1 MRVRPADDTITIAR
15 LTSFSDGV
23 FAIAVTLLVFN
34 LKVPHIPAAD
44 VHRLLPGVIRDMVP
58 MFLTYVVTFLII
70 GIYWTFHHRMLN
82 MVVRADGPFLWM
94 NIWYLLAISFIPFP
108 TALVGAYFREV
119 TSFIFYIGSVIVVG
133 AISAT
138 MLAYA
143 SGKRRLIKDSISA
156 PMVKYLFFRQFTS
169 IVVFLSAIPLAYFQL
184 RLAQFYLFIL
194 FPVHWFTRGYFRKY
208 AEGME
213 KK

>member
-1 MRVRPADDTITIAR
+1 MTTRLTDDTITIAR

-34 LKVPHIPAAD
+34 LKVPHIPAAN
-44 VHRLLPGVIRDMVP
+44 VHRLLPGVIKDMIP
-58 MFLTYVVTFLII
+58 MFLTYLVTFLII

-82 MVVRADGPFLWM
+82 IVNRADGPFLWM

-119 TSFIFYIGSVIVVG
+119 TSFIFYIGSVTVVG
-133 AISAT
+133 ALSAI

-143 SGKRRLIKDSISA
+143 SGKRRLIKDSIGA
-156 PMVKYLFFRQFTS
+156 PVVKYLFLRQFTS
-169 IVVFLSAIPLAYFQL
+169 IVIFLLAIPIAFFQL
-184 RLAQFYLFIL
+184 RVAQYFLFTI
-194 FPVHWFTRGYFRKY
+194 FPVHWFTRSYFRKY
-208 AEGME
+208 SEGLE